1 MTLHLL
7 EFQVINVFINTG
19 NYFLKYM
26 ARATETERINVNIYI
41 DKAVAHRLHEFA
53 RQQAIWKG
61 RLLKQQLSNTLTNS
75 SAEQARPLTFL
86 PGSPQVPLSRNLGMK
101 GESA

>member
-19 NYFLKYM
+19 KFFKYM

-53 RQQAIWKG
+53 RQQAMWKG
-61 RLLKQQLSNTLTNS
+61 RLVEAAIIEYLNKI
-75 SAEQARPLTFL
+75 EPI
-86 PGSPQVPLSRNLGMK
+86 PGTT
-101 GESA
+101 

>member
-1 MTLHLL
+1 MTLQLL

-19 NYFLKYM
+19 KFFFKYM

-53 RQQAIWKG
+53 RQQAMWKG
-61 RLLKQQLSNTLTNS
+61 RLVEAAIIEYLNKIEPRAGTT
-75 SAEQARPLTFL
+75 
-86 PGSPQVPLSRNLGMK
+86 
-101 GESA
+101 